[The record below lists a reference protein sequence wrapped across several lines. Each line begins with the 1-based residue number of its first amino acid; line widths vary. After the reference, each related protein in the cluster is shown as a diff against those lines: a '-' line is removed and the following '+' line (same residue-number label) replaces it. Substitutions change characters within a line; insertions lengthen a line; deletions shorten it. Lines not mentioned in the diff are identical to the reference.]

1 MIHSPYPDV
10 SKRPPHRP
18 CSASFYA
25 DARSGSG
32 KGKSSFTA
40 AACGIHLMLN
50 SVTASQLI
58 LVSALVLAVVPPSAV
73 AQPNNPKL
81 FIAVDMEGVAGVVTG
96 DQLTPKGFE
105 YERFDY
111 RWRVE
116 KPGQSDQQSFG
127 GGRCGSS
134 P

>member
-1 MIHSPYPDV
+1 
-10 SKRPPHRP
+10 
-18 CSASFYA
+18 
-25 DARSGSG
+25 
-32 KGKSSFTA
+32 
-40 AACGIHLMLN
+40 MLN

-105 YERFDY
+105 YERIDY